1 MAKRRKNRKIPHH
14 EVMAKKAIA
23 YAIAQN
29 PEYLVEIHW
38 EYGKAIMLSDGTSIR
53 FKDGRAK
60 IPLRLLPEVE
70 QYGCKRI

>member
-14 EVMAKKAIA
+14 EVMAKKAIQF
-23 YAIAQN
+23 AIAQH
-29 PEYLVEIHW
+29 PDYLIEITW
-38 EYGKAIMLSDGTSIR
+38 EFGKAIMLSDGTSVK
-53 FKDGRAK
+53 FNDGRAK